1 MKYLSLFSGIGAFE
15 KALENLEIPFDLVG
29 YCEND
34 KYASKAYSL
43 MHGVA
48 ETLNLGDITKANE
61 MNIGKVDLVT
71 YGFPCQDISVAGTQK
86 GLFDETGNL
95 TRSGLF
101 FHALRIIKSTKP
113 KIAIAEN
120 VKNLTSKR
128 FKEQFHIVLKSLE
141 NAGYN
146 NYWAVL
152 NAKDFGVPQNRERVY
167 IVSIRKDLDNHIFSF
182 PKPYE
187 LKKRLKDVLE
197 DTVDDKYYVSDAIV
211 SKFIEVIKENI
222 QTTQTDRI
230 IQIGN
235 CKPTRT
241 RKNPNQGRVYNLKGI
256 APTIQCYGGG
266 NREPHI
272 IVPDATK
279 RGYTLARDGDY
290 VNLAYPKSKT
300 RRGRVGK
307 QVSQALLCNDKN
319 GTVENQRIRKLTP
332 LECFRLMGFDDEDYE
347 ILQENKIS
355 NTQLYKMAG
364 NSIVVDVL
372 EELFCML
379 FDEQGN
385 LWV

>member
-15 KALENLEIPFDLVG
+15 KALENLKISFDLVG

-34 KYASKAYSL
+34 KHASKAYSL
-43 MHGVA
+43 IHGV
-48 ETLNLGDITKANE
+48 EESLNLGDITQVDEKR
-61 MNIGKVDLVT
+61 IGKVDFVT

-86 GLFDETGNL
+86 GLFDDSGNL

-101 FHALRIIKSTKP
+101 FHALRIINSTKP

-128 FKEQFHIVLKSLE
+128 FKEQFCIVLESLE
-141 NAGYN
+141 TAGYN
-146 NYWAVL
+146 NYWMIL

-167 IVSIRKDLDNHIFSF
+167 IVSIRKDIDNHVFHF
-182 PKPYE
+182 PEPYGLKP
-187 LKKRLKDVLE
+187 RLKDVLE
-197 DTVDDKYYVSDAIV
+197 DTVDDKYYLSGDLI
-211 SKFIEVIKENI
+211 SKFIEMIKNNV
-222 QTTQTDRI
+222 QMDQTDRI

-235 CKPTRT
+235 CRPTKT
-241 RKNPNQGRVYNLKGI
+241 RKNPNQGRVYNTAGI

-272 IVPDATK
+272 IVPEAT
-279 RGYTLARDGDY
+279 GL
-290 VNLAYPKSKT
+290 
-300 RRGRVGK
+300 
-307 QVSQALLCNDKN
+307 
-319 GTVENQRIRKLTP
+319 RIRKLTP
-332 LECFRLMGFDDEDYE
+332 LECFRLMGFDDEDYKV
-347 ILQENKIS
+347 LSDNKIS